1 MGETSMHLR
10 GHHWSRAA
18 ATAVLCVLTG
28 TAVVLHQQQS
38 GSAESPTTGAA
49 DPHTGHIMPEAEAVP
64 VAVTTAA
71 PLPRTGWTASD
82 PTAESSAANVLD
94 GNANSSWKSA
104 AGLPRAITIDTHNRI
119 ALSGLTYR
127 PSDGANGRIG
137 QYSVQISDNGTTW
150 SANVATGTF
159 ADDDVVKTVTVNT
172 VVTRFVRLTAIGEAG
187 ARVNW
192 VSAAEINLL
201 GGTDPALPRTGW
213 TVAAD
218 SQETAKQPAAAIN
231 AIDGNTKSI
240 WHSAWSSNP
249 PKALP
254 HWITVDMHKVNL
266 VSGLSYLPRQDTS
279 PNGMI
284 GKYRVE
290 TSFNNTIWSP
300 VTATGSFVPTSRT
313 AQTVT
318 FAPQIARYVRLTA
331 LTEAGNRGPWSS
343 AAEIN
348 VLGRANPT
356 LSRTGWTI
364 AADSQETVNED
375 GRATRAIDGSYA
387 TFFHS
392 QYTPAPAKAL
402 PHTLTINMGKVQPVG
417 GLSYLPRPSTSK
429 NGRIGTYKI
438 YTSVNGT
445 TWTNRID
452 GAKFA
457 DSAATQTVVF
467 PPIDAKYVRLIATTE
482 AGNRGPWTTVADLN
496 VLGASGSV
504 SPMRGMWSAPVGF
517 PLVPV
522 AAALLPNG
530 KVLTWSAYQN
540 DTYSGADPTKPGLTM
555 TATYD
560 PATGVVTQRE
570 VTETGHDMFCPGI
583 SVLPDG
589 RIIVTG
595 GNTNQKTSIYDPAT
609 DAWTS
614 GANMTVG
621 RGYQASVT
629 LGSGQVFTIGGSWSG
644 PVGGTDGIG
653 HKSGEVWSA
662 DSGWRAL
669 PGADA
674 TPMLT
679 ADANKLGDYR
689 KDNHA
694 WLFAW
699 TGNKVLQAGPSKKM
713 NWYSVDGDGSTT
725 PAGNRGGDD
734 AMNGSAVMYD
744 TGKIL
749 TLGGSPSYDNSE
761 ATAAARVLTINPDN
775 TVTSRQV
782 GSMANTRSFQ
792 NSVVLPD
799 GKVLVIGG
807 ENYAVP
813 FSDNTA
819 VLNAE
824 LWDPVSEGFTTM
836 ATMTVPRTYHS
847 VALLLPDGRVFS
859 AGGGLCG
866 KNCATN
872 HFDGQTFTP
881 PYLLNENGTAASRPS
896 ITSVSDTTVA
906 NGGKITVT
914 TDRAVTAFSIV
925 RMGTATHSV
934 DTDQRRLSLAPST
947 GNDGSYTL
955 TIPADSGVAIPGNWM
970 LFALDAKGVPSVA
983 KIVHIG
989 E

>member
-1 MGETSMHLR
+1 MHLR

-28 TAVVLHQQQS
+28 TAVVLHQQHS
-38 GSAESPTTGAA
+38 GSAGAPATGAAA
-49 DPHTGHIMPEAEAVP
+49 DPHLGHIMPEAEAVP

-71 PLPRTGWTASD
+71 PLPRSGWTATD
-82 PTAESSAANVLD
+82 ASAQSPASNVLD
-94 GNANSSWKSA
+94 NDPDSSWKSA
-104 AGLPRAITIDTHNRI
+104 AGLPRTITIDTHNRI

-159 ADDDVVKTVTVNT
+159 ADDELVKTITVNT
-172 VVTRFVRLTAIGEAG
+172 VVTRFVRLTAISEAG
-187 ARVNW
+187 GRVNW

-231 AIDGNTKSI
+231 AIDGNTKSF

-249 PKALP
+249 PKPLP
-254 HWITVDMHKVNL
+254 HWITIDMHKVNL

-300 VTATGSFVPTSRT
+300 VVATGAFSTTKRT
-313 AQTVT
+313 AQSVT

-331 LTEAGNRGPWSS
+331 LSEAGNRGPWSS

-348 VLGRANPT
+348 VLGRTDPT
-356 LSRTGWTI
+356 LSRTGWWA
-364 AADSQETVNED
+364 AADSQETKSAD
-375 GRATRAIDGSYA
+375 GRAALAIDGNYS

-392 QYTPAPAKAL
+392 QYNPAPAKPL
-402 PHTLTINMGKVQPVG
+402 PHTLHVTMDKVQAVG
-417 GLSYLPRPSTSK
+417 GVSVLPRPSASK
-429 NGRIGTYKI
+429 NGRIGNYKI
-438 YTSVNGT
+438 ATSVDGT
-445 TWTNRID
+445 HWTYQITD
-452 GAKFA
+452 GKFA
-457 DSAATQTVVF
+457 DSAALQTVVF
-467 PPIDAKYVRLIATTE
+467 PPVDAKYVRLIATSE
-482 AGNRGPWTTVADLN
+482 AGNRGPWTSVAEFN

-504 SPMRGMWSAPVGF
+504 SPKRGSWSAPVGF

-530 KVLTWSAYQN
+530 KVLTWSAYKTDAFSN
-540 DTYSGADPTKPGLTM
+540 ADPGVHVLTM

-589 RIIVTG
+589 RVVVTG
-595 GNTNQKTSIYDPAT
+595 GNTNKKTSIYDPAT
-609 DAWTS
+609 DAWTA
-614 GANMTVG
+614 GADMTVG
-621 RGYQASVT
+621 RGYQSSVT
-629 LGSGQVFTIGGSWSG
+629 LGNGEIFTIGGSWSG
-644 PVGGTDGIG
+644 PVGGTDGVG
-653 HKSGEVWSA
+653 HKGGEVWSA

-669 PGADA
+669 PGADVA
-674 TPMLT
+674 PMLT
-679 ADANKLGDYR
+679 ADANQLGDYR

-699 TGNKVLQAGPSKKM
+699 SGNKVLQAGPSKKM
-713 NWYSVDGDGSTT
+713 NWYSVDGDGSTES
-725 PAGNRGGDD
+725 AGNRGGDD

-749 TLGGSPSYDNSE
+749 TLGGSPSYEQSE
-761 ATAAARVLTINPDN
+761 ATADARVLTINADN

-799 GKVLVIGG
+799 GKVLVMGG
-807 ENYAVP
+807 ENFAVP

-824 LWDPVSEGFTTM
+824 LWDPVSEQFTTM
-836 ATMTVPRTYHS
+836 ASMAVPRTYHS
-847 VALLLPDGRVFS
+847 VALLLPDGRVLS

-866 KNCATN
+866 TGCATN

-881 PYLLNENGTAASRPS
+881 PYLLNEDGTAASRPS
-896 ITSVSDTTVA
+896 ITSISDSAVA
-906 NGGKITVT
+906 NGGKVTIT
-914 TDRAVTAFSIV
+914 TDRAVTAFSII
-925 RMGTATHSV
+925 RMGTATHTV

-947 GNDGSYTL
+947 GNDGAYTL
-955 TIPADSGVAIPGNWM
+955 TIPADSGVAIPGYWM

-983 KIVHIG
+983 KIIHVG
-989 E
+989 S

>member
-1 MGETSMHLR
+1 MHLR

-38 GSAESPTTGAA
+38 GSAEAPPTGAA
-49 DPHTGHIMPEAEAVP
+49 DGPHAGHIRPEAEAVP

-71 PLPRTGWTASD
+71 PLPRTGWTATD
-82 PTAESSAANVLD
+82 PTAQSPASNVLD
-94 GNANSSWKSA
+94 NDPDTSWKSA
-104 AGLPRAITIDTHNRI
+104 AGLPRTITIDTRNRI

-127 PSDGANGRIG
+127 PSAGANGRIG

-159 ADDDVVKTVTVNT
+159 ADDEVVKTITVST

-187 ARVNW
+187 GRVNW

-213 TVAAD
+213 TVTAD

-231 AIDGNTKSI
+231 AIDGNTKSF

-249 PKALP
+249 PKPLP
-254 HWITVDMHKVNL
+254 HWITIDMHKINL

-290 TSFNNTIWSP
+290 TSVNNTVWSP
-300 VTATGSFVPTSRT
+300 VVATGSFSSTKRT
-313 AQTVT
+313 AQSVT
-318 FAPQIARYVRLTA
+318 FAPQIARHVRLTA
-331 LTEAGNRGPWSS
+331 LTEAGNRGPWTS

-364 AADSQETVNED
+364 SADSQETKNED
-375 GRATRAIDGSYA
+375 GRAIRAIDGPYA
-387 TFFHS
+387 TFYHS
-392 QYTPAPAKAL
+392 QYTPAPAKPL
-402 PHTLTINMGKVQPVG
+402 PHMLTINMGKVQAVG
-417 GLSYLPRPSTSK
+417 GMWMMPRPSASK

-438 YTSVNGT
+438 QTSLDGA
-445 TWTNRID
+445 TWTTRIGD
-452 GAKFA
+452 GKFA
-457 DSAATQTVVF
+457 DSAALQTVVF
-467 PPIDAKYVRLIATTE
+467 PPVDAKYVRLIATSE
-482 AGNRGPWTTVADLN
+482 AGNRGPWTSVAELD

-504 SPMRGMWSAPVGF
+504 APKRGMWSAPVGF

-530 KVLTWSAYQN
+530 KVLTWSAYKPDAFSN
-540 DTYSGADPTKPGLTM
+540 ADPSVHTLTM

-589 RIIVTG
+589 RVVVTG
-595 GNTNQKTSIYDPAT
+595 GNTNKKTSIYDPAT
-609 DAWTS
+609 DAWTA
-614 GANMTVG
+614 GADMTVG
-621 RGYQASVT
+621 RGYQSSVT
-629 LGSGQVFTIGGSWSG
+629 LGNGQIFTIGGSWSG
-644 PVGGTDGIG
+644 PVGGTDGVG
-653 HKSGEVWSA
+653 HKGGEVWSA
-662 DSGWRAL
+662 GSGWRAL
-669 PGADA
+669 PGADV

-679 ADANKLGDYR
+679 ADANQLGDYR

-699 TGNKVLQAGPSKKM
+699 SGNKVLQAGPSKKM
-713 NWYSVDGDGSTT
+713 NWYSVDGDGSTES
-725 PAGNRGGDD
+725 AGTRGGDD

-749 TLGGSPSYDNSE
+749 TLGGAPSYEQSE
-761 ATAAARVLTINPDN
+761 ATADARVITINADR
-775 TVTSRQV
+775 TVSSRAV

-799 GKVLVIGG
+799 GKVLVVGG
-807 ENYAVP
+807 ENFAVP

-819 VLNAE
+819 VLSAE
-824 LWDPVSEGFTTM
+824 LWDPVSEQFTTM
-836 ATMTVPRTYHS
+836 ASMAVPRNYHS
-847 VALLLPDGRVFS
+847 IALLLPDGRVFS

-866 KNCATN
+866 PGCAAN

-881 PYLLNENGTAASRPS
+881 PYLLNADGTAASRPS
-896 ITSVSDTTVA
+896 ITSISDATVA
-906 NGGKITVT
+906 NGGKVTVT

-925 RMGTATHSV
+925 RMGTATHTV

-947 GNDGSYTL
+947 GNDGAYTL
-955 TIPADSGVAIPGNWM
+955 TIPADNGVAIPGNWM

-983 KIVHIG
+983 KIIHIG